1 MRARVIAAVEA
12 LIAKYPG
19 KTLRQIAEV
28 VGIEQPVLSA
38 MRHGRSIG
46 LLSLLKLRDATGQ
59 SLDLLLFGPDNV
71 GRRISDAPAS
81 PEAILAGI
89 EASMSELRQQIAAKA
104 PVPPPK
110 KGSTDAPSRTRR
122 R

>member
-12 LIAKYPG
+12 LIARYPG

-59 SLDLLLFGPDNV
+59 SLDVLLFGTEGS
-71 GRRISDAPAS
+71 GRKAGEGPAS

-89 EASMSELRQQIAAKA
+89 EASMAELRSQIASSAETA
-104 PVPPPK
+104 PK
-110 KGSTDAPSRTRR
+110 KPSDPPRPRR